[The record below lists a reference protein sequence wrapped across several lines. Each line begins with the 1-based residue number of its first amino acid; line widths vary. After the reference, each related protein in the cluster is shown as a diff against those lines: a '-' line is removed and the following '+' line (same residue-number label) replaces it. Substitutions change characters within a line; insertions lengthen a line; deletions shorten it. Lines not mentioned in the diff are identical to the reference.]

1 MAIYRFEAKVIARS
15 QGRSATA
22 SAAYRAGESIDDQRT
37 GTVFDY
43 TRKRGVLSAEI
54 LTPPNTPAWME
65 DRARLWNAVEKAEKR
80 KDAQLARDLLL
91 SLPHELTRQ
100 QRRALLR
107 EFVTT
112 EFVAHGMIADV
123 AIHAPDRVADER
135 NYHAHVLLT
144 MRELAADGFG
154 LKVREWNATAQ
165 LEAWREHWADAIN
178 RHLEQHGHAA
188 RVDHRSLTDQGID
201 REPEPKQGPVATE
214 MEREGRPSHAGD
226 DRRATQARNEDRAAL
241 EAELDSAA
249 AEIFDLEQERAKRT
263 GQGSMSESRTNEIE
277 QQRRRTQAQQEEDA
291 RQTQGREEEQLRQQE
306 AHRAEER
313 RVETRAR
320 ENADTQVRQTEEMRE
335 QRARLDAFEAAQKR
349 QAEQAREEEERKR
362 QAQERGKAAEHEI
375 RDAGDR
381 YRVALGQHYDVMDP
395 YRSLAR
401 AAMAEYGDFIRDRE
415 QLTQQI
421 AKEQDP
427 EARQALELRKQ
438 IEASDYMAITSHRIA
453 GQSEV
458 ITGRRDSEEAVR
470 FRERATEYEAQSK
483 ELRQEYR
490 DLATE
495 RAARAADP
503 QERQERQERQEQGAP
518 QERQERQQQHEQE
531 ARAADPQ
538 ERQEQQAQASN
549 SQSPQPTENSAT
561 KEAETRDHD
570 QAKDEITDTKAAR
583 IAKIR
588 EQGRKFEEA
597 QKARQNSPTRDRGGR
612 S

>member
-22 SAAYRAGESIDDQRT
+22 SAAYRAAQSIDDERT

-54 LTPPNTPAWME
+54 ITPPNTPAWMK
-65 DRARLWNAVEKAEKR
+65 DRAQLWNAVEKAEKR

-91 SLPHELTRQ
+91 SLPHELTRA
-100 QRRALLR
+100 QRRELIR
-107 EFVTT
+107 DFVTS
-112 EFVAHGMIADV
+112 EFVAEGMIADL
-123 AIHAPDRVADER
+123 AIHAPDRGADER

-144 MRELAADGFG
+144 MRELVGNGFG

-165 LEAWREHWADAIN
+165 LEAWREHWADAVN

-188 RVDHRSLTDQGID
+188 RVDHRSLADQGID

-214 MEREGRPSHAGD
+214 MEREDRPSHAGD
-226 DRRATQARNEDRAAL
+226 DRRAAHARNKVRAAL
-241 EAELDSAA
+241 QAELDSAA

-263 GQGSMSESRTNEIE
+263 GQGNMSENPTDEVAE
-277 QQRRRTQAQQEEDA
+277 RRRRAQAQPDENA
-291 RQTQGREEEQLRQQE
+291 RQT
-306 AHRAEER
+306 
-313 RVETRAR
+313 
-320 ENADTQVRQTEEMRE
+320 
-335 QRARLDAFEAAQKR
+335 
-349 QAEQAREEEERKR
+349 QAREEEQRRQQEVHRAEEALAREHADIQERQADEMRAQRVRLDAFDAARKRQAEEAREEDERKR
-362 QAQERGKAAEHEI
+362 QAQDQRKAAEGEI

-381 YRVALGQHYDVMDP
+381 YRVALGQHYDVRDP
-395 YRSLAR
+395 YGSLGR

-415 QLTQQI
+415 RLTQQI
-421 AKEQDP
+421 AKEQDH

-438 IEASDYMAITSHRIA
+438 IEFNDYIAITSHRIA

-458 ITGRRDSEEAVR
+458 ITGRDNSEEAVR
-470 FRERATEYEAQSK
+470 FRARAADYEAQSK

-503 QERQERQERQEQGAP
+503 QERKEQD
-518 QERQERQQQHEQE
+518 
-531 ARAADPQ
+531 ARTT
-538 ERQEQQAQASN
+538 N
-549 SQSPQPTENSAT
+549 SQSPQPTENTAA
-561 KEAETRDHD
+561 KEAETRD
-570 QAKDEITDTKAAR
+570 QEQTKGEITDSKADR

-588 EQGRKFEEA
+588 EQGQKFESAEK
-597 QKARQNSPTRDRGGR
+597 QRQTSRDFDRGGR